1 MRTHELREMTR
12 DELIQKKTEMEEE
25 LFNLRMQRAF
35 KDLENPLRLR
45 VLKRDISRINTILRE
60 DELNIRTLFTQER
73 KEDES
78 GSDRPKEKDAAEKKA
93 KDKDR

>member
-1 MRTHELREMTR
+1 MRIHELREMTR

-45 VLKRDISRINTILRE
+45 VLKRDISTINTILRE
-60 DELNIRTLFTQER
+60 DELKIRTLFTQER
-73 KEDES
+73 KEENS
-78 GSDRPKEKDAAEKKA
+78 GSDRLKEKDAAEKKA

>member
-1 MRTHELREMTR
+1 MRIHELREMTR
-12 DELIQKKTEMEEE
+12 DELIQKKMEMEEE
-25 LFNLRMQRAF
+25 IFNLRMQKAF
-35 KDLENPLRLR
+35 KELENPLRLR
-45 VLKRDISRINTILRE
+45 VLGRDVARINTILRE

>member
-60 DELNIRTLFTQER
+60 DELKIRTLFTQER
-73 KEDES
+73 KEEES
-78 GSDRPKEKDAAEKKA
+78 GRDRPKEKDAAEKKA